1 MIRFDDK
8 YFGKFAFTREQ
19 VEKNLANALKDL
31 RIAREDA
38 IIDVKFNYTYNA
50 LIKAGIAL
58 ISSYG
63 QKVKSVPG
71 HHIKIL
77 EVMSAIL
84 EDVGIND
91 IGNVM
96 RSKRN
101 MDFYAGGIEV
111 TEKECREYLEF
122 ADKIIARAKST
133 ISKK

>member
-1 MIRFDDK
+1 MTTFDDK
-8 YFGKFAFTREQ
+8 YFGKFTFTKEQ
-19 VEKNLANALKDL
+19 VERNLANALKDL
-31 RIAREDA
+31 RIAKEDA
-38 IIDVKFNYTYNA
+38 ILDVKFNYTYNA

-77 EVMSAIL
+77 EVMSVIL
-84 EDVGIND
+84 EDADIND
-91 IGNVM
+91 MGNVM

-101 MDFYAGGIEV
+101 TGFYAGGIEV

-122 ADKIIARAKST
+122 VQRIVTKVKKVITRA
-133 ISKK
+133 

>member
-8 YFGKFAFTREQ
+8 YFGKFTFTKEQ

-31 RIAREDA
+31 GIAKEDS
-38 IIDVKFNYTYNA
+38 IIDVKFNYAYNA
-50 LIKAGIAL
+50 LIKSGIAL

-71 HHIKIL
+71 HHVKIL

-84 EDVGIND
+84 EDAGIND
-91 IGNVM
+91 MGNVM

-101 MDFYAGGIEV
+101 TDFYAGGIEV

-122 ADKIIARAKST
+122 SQKIVVKVKKIIAKV
-133 ISKK
+133 